1 MSPFEEVVTAEL
13 GWLLRAR
20 VPPHGVRLSVREIF
34 VARLERG
41 PLGSHEVEDAVEG
54 AVRAAC
60 RLVREMGA
68 PDEVIE
74 AVCRSALDAVRG
86 HGGESA
92 RWLVEARG
100 AAYAVLVEF
109 AQEQPPEPSLRRIA
123 RNLAAW

>member
-1 MSPFEEVVTAEL
+1 MRPFEEVVTAEL

-100 AAYAVLVEF
+100 AAYAVLVEL
-109 AQEQPPEPSLRRIA
+109 AQEQPPEPSLHRIA